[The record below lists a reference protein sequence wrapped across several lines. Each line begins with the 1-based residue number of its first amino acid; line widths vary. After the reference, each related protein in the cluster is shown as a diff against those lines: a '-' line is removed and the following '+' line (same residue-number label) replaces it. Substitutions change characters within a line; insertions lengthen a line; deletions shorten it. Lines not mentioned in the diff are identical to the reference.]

1 MEWRVASL
9 LGVLVKPSLPFPP
22 SLLLLADLDMMQVSQ
37 GDFTCDADA
46 PSLARCR
53 AHFSMW
59 CIMKV
64 WRARRVWG
72 VCAAPV
78 DLACRAFAT
87 SCSSEGVISVLLC
100 PVQAPLLTG
109 ADPTAFTATDLAVLT
124 NADAV
129 SINQD
134 PLGIQASIII

>member
-72 VCAAPV
+72 VFAAPV

-87 SCSSEGVISVLLC
+87 SCSSEGVISV
-100 PVQAPLLTG
+100 
-109 ADPTAFTATDLAVLT
+109 
-124 NADAV
+124 
-129 SINQD
+129 
-134 PLGIQASIII
+134 